1 MFAEK
6 IEPVST
12 NKGDFVLESQ
22 ELADKEGH
30 RNVSKLWFDQT
41 TTPGEERDLLIAS
54 RDQRYTLSSS
64 LGRITPVAS
73 RGRWALRV
81 RDRLLYFDTYSGCQ
95 FGTMIGM
102 GAEYPM
108 KLIESGHSG
117 DAEMLAAASNHSLR
131 ASDQSKEIVLQIDR
145 EDDQDTLRGIVSA
158 RSNIYSN
165 EWVLAVIGRAI
176 PEGRLSHRRGDA
188 YTLRAN
194 VLIPDTIREEA
205 DSEYGALVS
214 FSNCEILKCGFSLR
228 PSLFRAICMNGCIWG
243 ETKGQRFRV
252 NRRETPDLGTLEK
265 AIKQH
270 IEAQIPLS
278 ISALDRLLATR
289 SFSTS
294 VSIKP
299 VLAQVAQEYR
309 LNKKLA
315 LSVLEAWYVESR
327 LTPDLGHTLFGVVNA
342 VTRAGQA
349 LDDRTWVKCD
359 ELGGRLAQLS
369 RDEWD
374 SLITLAS
381 KLTAKEVEARFA
393 TWSLAV

>member
-1 MFAEK
+1 
-6 IEPVST
+6 
-12 NKGDFVLESQ
+12 
-22 ELADKEGH
+22 
-30 RNVSKLWFDQT
+30 
-41 TTPGEERDLLIAS
+41 
-54 RDQRYTLSSS
+54 
-64 LGRITPVAS
+64 
-73 RGRWALRV
+73 
-81 RDRLLYFDTYSGCQ
+81 
-95 FGTMIGM
+95 
-102 GAEYPM
+102 
-108 KLIESGHSG
+108 
-117 DAEMLAAASNHSLR
+117 
-131 ASDQSKEIVLQIDR
+131 
-145 EDDQDTLRGIVSA
+145 
-158 RSNIYSN
+158 
-165 EWVLAVIGRAI
+165 
-176 PEGRLSHRRGDA
+176 
-188 YTLRAN
+188 
-194 VLIPDTIREEA
+194 
-205 DSEYGALVS
+205 
-214 FSNCEILKCGFSLR
+214 
-228 PSLFRAICMNGCIWG
+228 MNGCIWG